1 MAGHGRAKY
10 TTGTLLGT
18 SRDRQWNGL
27 LAERWSHSEGDL
39 GEVRPR
45 ETEIVVMLAGRA
57 HVRRRGDGRLQ
68 HHDAVPGTVWL
79 CPAGI
84 REDMIR
90 IYGEIPETVHIY
102 LPAPPLSATALR
114 ELDIDPDTIGL
125 HYDGGFRDPLIENIA
140 RAVQTEMVDPAPGGK
155 MLVETLASALGVQV
169 LRCHS
174 NLEPASVSLPSV
186 RGALDARRLRRVVDF
201 IDTHLSEE
209 LTIERLANE
218 ACLSPFHFARAFK
231 SATGTPPH
239 RYLTDRRIGRAR
251 ALVAEGRLPLAEI
264 ADRCGFSSQPHFTYW
279 FKRIVGTTPG
289 PTVRAAAEADFLRG
303 GNIGILNA

>member
-1 MAGHGRAKY
+1 MAHLAGHGRAKY
-10 TTGTLLGT
+10 TTGALLGT

-231 SATGTPPH
+231 SATGTAPH

-251 ALVAEGRLPLAEI
+251 ALVAEGRLPLAKI

-289 PTVRAAAEADFLRG
+289 AYREG
-303 GNIGILNA
+303 GG

>member
-1 MAGHGRAKY
+1 MVGLVGHGRAKY
-10 TTGTLLGT
+10 TTGRLLGS
-18 SRDRQWNGL
+18 SRDRGWSGL

-84 REDMIR
+84 PEDMIR

-114 ELDIDPDTIGL
+114 ELDIDPGAVGL
-125 HYDGGFRDPLIENIA
+125 HYDGGFRDPVIENIA
-140 RAVQTEMVDPAPGGK
+140 RAVYTEMVDSSPGGK
-155 MLVETLASALGVQV
+155 MLAETLALALGVQI
-169 LRCHS
+169 LRRHS
-174 NLEPASVSLPSV
+174 NLEPASVSLPGV
-186 RGALDARRLRRVVDF
+186 RGALDARRLRRVVDY
-201 IDTHLSEE
+201 IETHLAED
-209 LTIERLANE
+209 LTIEALAGV

-231 SATGTPPH
+231 AATGEAPH

-251 ALVAEGRLPLAEI
+251 ALLADGRLPLGEI
-264 ADRCGFSSQPHFTYW
+264 AEVCGFSSQPHFTYW
-279 FKRIVGTTPG
+279 FKRLVGTTPG
-289 PTVRAAAEADFLRG
+289 AYREG
-303 GNIGILNA
+303 CG

>member
-1 MAGHGRAKY
+1 MVGLVGHGRAKY
-10 TTGTLLGT
+10 TTGRLLGS
-18 SRDRQWNGL
+18 SRDRGWSGL

-84 REDMIR
+84 PEDMIR

-114 ELDIDPDTIGL
+114 ELDIDPGAVGL
-125 HYDGGFRDPLIENIA
+125 HYDGGFRDPVIEYIA
-140 RAVQTEMVDPAPGGK
+140 RAVYTEMVDSSPGGK
-155 MLVETLASALGVQV
+155 MLAETLALALGVQI
-169 LRCHS
+169 LRRHS
-174 NLEPASVSLPSV
+174 NLEPASVSLPGV
-186 RGALDARRLRRVVDF
+186 RGALDARRLRRVVDY
-201 IDTHLSEE
+201 IETHLAED
-209 LTIERLANE
+209 LTIEALAGV

-231 SATGTPPH
+231 AATGEAPH

-251 ALVAEGRLPLAEI
+251 ALLADGRLPLGEI
-264 ADRCGFSSQPHFTYW
+264 AEVCGFSSQPHFTYW
-279 FKRIVGTTPG
+279 FKRLVGTTPG
-289 PTVRAAAEADFLRG
+289 AYREG
-303 GNIGILNA
+303 CG